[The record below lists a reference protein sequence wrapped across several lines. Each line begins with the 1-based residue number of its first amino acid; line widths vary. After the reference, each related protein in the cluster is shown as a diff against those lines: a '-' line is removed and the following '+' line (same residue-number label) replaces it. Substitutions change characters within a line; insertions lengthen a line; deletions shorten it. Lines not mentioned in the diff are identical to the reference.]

1 MLEYK
6 KPVCFS
12 QIPCK
17 TINSYSWNIEKKIWT
32 PSFKIIFIEKKMGEK
47 DAPIDN

>member
-17 TINSYSWNIEKKIWT
+17 TINSYSWNIEEKKLLT
-32 PSFKIIFIEKKMGEK
+32 LSFKIIFIEKKNGEK
-47 DAPIDN
+47 GRANR